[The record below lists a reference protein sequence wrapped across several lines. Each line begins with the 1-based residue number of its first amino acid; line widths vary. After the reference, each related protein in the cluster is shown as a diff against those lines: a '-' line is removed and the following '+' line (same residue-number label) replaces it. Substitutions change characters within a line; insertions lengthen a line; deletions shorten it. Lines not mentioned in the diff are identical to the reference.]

1 MKKDK
6 TQVEENLNRLNLR
19 VSRLNEEIDGDMPYL
34 IIKNEFILIQ
44 KALDELKIYYTENY
58 GE

>member
-44 KALDELKIYYTENY
+44 KALDELKTYYTENY